1 MTISFGAPLPQAFY
15 ERDTLFVAR
24 DLLGCYLH
32 RRLPTDL
39 AAKLTSDVTG
49 TAFPKKDDETRG
61 AKPRD
66 QDDTVLIG
74 RITETEGYLGLIDD
88 AAHSHRGPT
97 PRTQIMFGPPGRAY
111 VYLIYGMWWCTNVV
125 TRPAGIGEAVLI
137 RGIEPVHGEEKM
149 RALRGGAKA
158 LANGPGKLSQAMA
171 ITGADNGADL
181 SGNEL
186 FITKPTVAAGPDGT
200 TRALDFP
207 VPHKTAPRVGID
219 YATTRDKPWRFIA
232 E

>member
-1 MTISFGAPLPQAFY
+1 MTISFGAPLPQEFY
-15 ERDTLFVAR
+15 ERDTLTVAR

-32 RRLPTDL
+32 RRLPADL
-39 AAKLTSDVTG
+39 AATLARDVSG
-49 TAFPKKDDETRG
+49 TAFSTEDDTVHFPDE
-61 AKPRD
+61 
-66 QDDTVLIG
+66 DDTVLIG

-149 RALRGGAKA
+149 RVLRRGAKA
-158 LANGPGKLSQAMA
+158 LADGPGKLSQAMA
-171 ITGADNGADL
+171 ITGSDNGADL
-181 SGNEL
+181 GGNEL
-186 FITKPTVAAGPDGT
+186 FITRPTVAARPEGT
-200 TRALDFP
+200 GRALVFP